1 MSREVQEL
9 CNLNISFVFNALMG
23 NKPLF
28 FPFRDMF
35 THECDTNTY
44 ATCKKVDSKLFCVSQ
59 IGIMQLSQSKALCFT
74 LTTFNEYFPY
84 SIQAQFLIT
93 EH

>member
-28 FPFRDMF
+28 LPFRDMF
-35 THECDTNTY
+35 THEYDTNTY
-44 ATCKKVDSKLFCVSQ
+44 TTCKKVDSKLFCVSQ
-59 IGIMQLSQSKALCFT
+59 IGIMQLSQRKSLYFAM
-74 LTTFNEYFPY
+74 TTFNE
-84 SIQAQFLIT
+84 
-93 EH
+93 

>member
-1 MSREVQEL
+1 
-9 CNLNISFVFNALMG
+9 MG

-44 ATCKKVDSKLFCVSQ
+44 ATCKKVDSKLFCMSQ
-59 IGIMQLSQSKALCFT
+59 IGIMQLSQRKSLCLLLLYPMNDSSYNIDADFY
-74 LTTFNEYFPY
+74 N
-84 SIQAQFLIT
+84 
-93 EH
+93 